1 MRLVIKPTKKTI
13 EPMTSCICYWN
24 PSGKYG
30 GEPSCPS
37 KRLCKP
43 SKPGAIQSAVT
54 RDKS

>member
-54 RDKS
+54 RDK